1 MLYGTVCHT
10 EAKDRGEYPPALKQN
25 SCGVFNDRRP
35 TKICKSSQMEK
46 NRNRTR
52 KRTKSEQREP
62 DRIPA
67 QGEAHGEQRNTGTDV
82 SNRHG
87 GKTFQSNEQSEL
99 GSGQTLVP
107 GGICWD
113 VCRPAART
121 RAIQRP
127 YAYPADAFGR
137 PGSMEEDLYNG

>member
-35 TKICKSSQMEK
+35 TKICKK
-46 NRNRTR
+46 FPKWR
-52 KRTKSEQREP
+52 KTETEHGNEQREP
-62 DRIPA
+62 DRIPE
-67 QGEAHGEQRNTGTDV
+67 QGEAHGEQRNTVTGVNIIHD
-82 SNRHG
+82 S
-87 GKTFQSNEQSEL
+87 KTFQSNEQSEL
-99 GSGQTLVP
+99 GAGQKLVP

-113 VCRPAART
+113 VCGSAART

-127 YAYPADAFGR
+127 YTCYADAFGR
-137 PGSMEEDLYNG
+137 SGGMEEDLYNG